1 MYKVILSKLFQL
13 DKLTKRIIQVLV
25 DCFLIVLCFA
35 TAMYLR
41 LDDLDFIYNPRSWYV
56 LLTVIPVSI
65 FVFIRSGLYRAI
77 IRYISSRVLKVIIF
91 GSFISAVTMFVT
103 DQIFVLPVPRSVPII
118 YVLLLFS
125 ATCGIRFS
133 LRTAFRYHVAPS
145 KENIIIFGAGHAG
158 RQLLNTLDLEGKYRA
173 ICFIDDNTE
182 LAGREIGGIPI
193 YVPSFL
199 EETISKQEVRSVLL
213 AVPTA
218 TVSQRQKI
226 LSRIENFSVEVR
238 TIPSIGDLITGKSK
252 VSDLKIVRVE
262 ELLGRDAV
270 DADPELLAKNITD
283 KTVLV
288 SGAGGSIGSELC
300 RQILMQKP
308 DTLILFDVSEYA
320 LYQINEELEQFA
332 LEHSPTTK
340 IVPVLGSVLDKGRIH
355 SLLKKF
361 KTDSVYHAAA
371 YKHVTLVEQNIV
383 VGMRN
388 NIWGTKNIIE
398 AAIKAKVKNFTL
410 ISTDKAVRPTNIMG
424 ASKRIAELICQA
436 VAGENSDTKVSIVR
450 FGNVLGSS
458 GSVIPKFREQIK
470 NGGPVTVTDAV
481 VTRYFMTIREAAQL
495 VIQASSMSSKGDIF
509 LLDMGTPVKIIDLV
523 ERMIRLH
530 GFTPFRA
537 SENDRDLQSGEIEV
551 VITGL
556 RPGEKLYEELLIEGN
571 PTETAHPR
579 IFTDSEFKLSP
590 IELDELLKT
599 LLKSC
604 DEYDLKSIRSQ
615 LQKSPV
621 QWLGEVDT

>member
-1 MYKVILSKLFQL
+1 
-13 DKLTKRIIQVLV
+13 
-25 DCFLIVLCFA
+25 
-35 TAMYLR
+35 MYLR
-41 LDDLDFIYNPRSWYV
+41 LDGLDFIYNPRSWYV
-56 LLTVIPVSI
+56 LLSVLPVSI
-65 FVFIRSGLYRAI
+65 FVFVRTGLYRAI
-77 IRYISSRVLKVIIF
+77 IRYISSRALKVIMI
-91 GSFISAVTMFVT
+91 GSFVSAVTMFVT
-103 DQIFVLPVPRSVPII
+103 DQVFVLPVPRSVPII
-118 YVLLLFS
+118 YVFLLFS
-125 ATCGIRFS
+125 SIGGIRFA
-133 LRTAFRYHVAPS
+133 LRTAYRYHVAPS
-145 KENIIIFGAGHAG
+145 KENVIIFGAGHAG
-158 RQLLNTLDLEGKYRA
+158 RQLLNTLDLEGKYTA
-173 ICFIDDNTE
+173 ICFVDDNIE
-182 LAGREIGGIPI
+182 LAGREIGGISI

-199 EETISKQEVRSVLL
+199 EGIISKQGVRAILL

-218 TVSQRQKI
+218 TASQRQKI

-238 TIPSIGDLITGKSK
+238 TIPSVGDLITGRSK
-252 VSDLKIVRVE
+252 VSELKIVRVE

-270 DADPELLAKNITD
+270 DAYPDLLAKNITE
-283 KTVLV
+283 KIVLV

-300 RQILMQKP
+300 RQILTQKP

-320 LYQINEELEQFA
+320 LYQINEELEQLA
-332 LEHSPTTK
+332 LERSPITK
-340 IVPVLGSVLDKGRIH
+340 IVPILGSVLDKSRID
-355 SLLKKF
+355 SLLNMF
-361 KTDSVYHAAA
+361 EIDSVYHAAA
-371 YKHVTLVEQNIV
+371 YKHVSLVEQNIV

-398 AAIKAKVKNFTL
+398 AAMKAKVKSFTL

-436 VAGENSDTKVSIVR
+436 AASENSDTKVSIVR

-470 NGGPVTVTDAV
+470 NGGPVTVTDTE

-495 VIQASSMSSKGDIF
+495 VIQASSMSSKGDVF

-537 SENDRDLQSGEIEV
+537 SENNRDPQSGEIEV
-551 VITGL
+551 IITGL
-556 RPGEKLYEELLIEGN
+556 RPGEKLYEELLIEDN
-571 PTETAHPR
+571 PTETDHPR
-579 IFTDSEFKLSP
+579 IFTDIEFKLSP
-590 IELDELLKT
+590 TELDELLKD

-615 LQKSPV
+615 LHKSPV
-621 QWLGEVDT
+621 QWLGEIDE